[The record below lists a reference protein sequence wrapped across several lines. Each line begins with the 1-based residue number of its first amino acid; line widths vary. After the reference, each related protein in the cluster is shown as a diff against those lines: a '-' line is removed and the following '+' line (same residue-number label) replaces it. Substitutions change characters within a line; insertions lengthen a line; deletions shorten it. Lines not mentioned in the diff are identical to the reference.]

1 MDAEVVAPLKYI
13 INFCRSLDLLLIN
26 CEIELDLSW
35 WKCTVSEM
43 TRIPTV
49 PGNARANPPIPN
61 VKVIQTTSATF
72 LANNAK
78 LYVSVVTLSIKW

>member
-1 MDAEVVAPLKYI
+1 M
-13 INFCRSLDLLLIN
+13 INFCRSLDLLLIH

-35 WKCTVSEM
+35 WKECTVSEI

-61 VKVIQTTSATF
+61 VKAIQTTSATF
-72 LANNAK
+72 QANNAK
-78 LYVSVVTLSIKW
+78 LYVPVVTLSIK